1 MGDIIGEEQLNS
13 NKLDLLQEVKKY
25 SELIRIYRKK
35 SNKYKIRLECILDC
49 LENKD
54 MEPQLK
60 NKVKKIILSARV
72 SQIQLCSD
80 PNSVKCETQNL
91 LGVPVNNIKLTYSER
106 ETLAFF
112 LKYPI
117 DSKLANLKDT
127 YKLSASADNSKQEF
141 FLELP
146 YNDKVLLEYRSK
158 LALNQ
163 QEFIN
168 NQTQMFAVLEEMM
181 KFRLKTVPELSKI
194 KCKEYEIDILMQE
207 KNSLPALTE
216 LIKDMKE
223 QKIEFLRKID
233 ELKDLK
239 KTYEDASCKEYDA
252 ILQSYL
258 QYKAVLNRKKQME
271 ALPI

>member
-117 DSKLANLKDT
+117 DT
-127 YKLSASADNSKQEF
+127 SADNSKQEF

-194 KCKEYEIDILMQE
+194 KCKEYENILMQE